1 MKNTRQGRRSY
12 GRIAA
17 LVAALTAAI
26 LLAMPVAA
34 ATVTA
39 SDVMIRNSAE
49 EKDGNIIGSLNEGD
63 TVTVKS
69 KATDSAGTEWY
80 LVELP
85 NGNSGYVKAQ
95 WIDNGGQDVQAEET
109 AAQEPEEPAQQEETA
124 EAQDNE
130 AAEEEES
137 SGSDSPAAVSASGG
151 GVGADTSEDLADGQ
165 DTPDVD
171 DGQTYNPYTDPN
183 AQYSINFVTEND
195 GTGSWYIYNY
205 DTDKRIRIDDLDK
218 LSDYQT
224 QAQKNASSA
233 GLWRT
238 IACILLLLLVAIL
251 IFLYVVLRRNTSGG
265 YTRPDRRAERRR
277 RRAAEEEEEEEEDD
291 ESYSWDEED
300 EEEASASADGGD
312 DEEAVPSED
321 EEDVEDDGD
330 YEEDEEEDD
339 ESSSAAAVKGAGL
352 FSGLAGTAR
361 KSRLFDRVDSDDED
375 DADYDEDEDDY
386 EEDEDNEEDDAPR
399 SGGFFGMIKK
409 FFSADD
415 LDDEFDDDDE
425 EDEDEDD
432 EEEPDEDEDEF
443 DEEEEEEE
451 LPPVRKSRRQTA
463 RTQAKPA
470 KPASR
475 STSKSASA
483 PAQRRRRPARN
494 IEFDEAADYPEDE
507 ELLSFAKSFK
517 EDKEDLAKAVKEAVD
532 TEKRQDAS
540 PSGSKAGKAASKR
553 VEPDEYLDE
562 DEDFYADDDDDM
574 EYSFLSSSRKR

>member
-109 AAQEPEEPAQQEETA
+109 AAQEPQEPAQQEETA

-137 SGSDSPAAVSASGG
+137 SESDSPAAVSASGG
-151 GVGADTSEDLADGQ
+151 GVSADTSEDLAGGQ

-277 RRAAEEEEEEEEDD
+277 RRAAEEEEEEEEEDD
-291 ESYSWDEED
+291 ESYSWEEEEEED
-300 EEEASASADGGD
+300 EEASPSASADSGD
-312 DEEAVPSED
+312 DEEALPSDD
-321 EEDVEDDGD
+321 EEDEGD
-330 YEEDEEEDD
+330 YEEDEDEDEDD
-339 ESSSAAAVKGAGL
+339 ESSSAGAFKGAGL

-361 KSRLFDRVDSDDED
+361 KSRLFDRVDSDED
-375 DADYDEDEDDY
+375 DADYDEEDEDDY
-386 EEDEDNEEDDAPR
+386 EEDEDDEEDDAPR

-415 LDDEFDDDDE
+415 LDDDFDDDDE
-425 EDEDEDD
+425 EDEDD
-432 EEEPDEDEDEF
+432 EEE
-443 DEEEEEEE
+443 
-451 LPPVRKSRRQTA
+451 TA
-463 RTQAKPA
+463 RTSA

-475 STSKSASA
+475 STSKSAPA

-494 IEFDEAADYPEDE
+494 IEFDEATDYPEDE

-532 TEKRQDAS
+532 TEKRQDAA
-540 PSGSKAGKAASKR
+540 PSGAKAGKAASKR
-553 VEPDEYLDE
+553 PEPDEYLDD

>member
-12 GRIAA
+12 CRIAA

-109 AAQEPEEPAQQEETA
+109 AAQEPQEPAQQEETA

-137 SGSDSPAAVSASGG
+137 SESDSPAAVSASGG
-151 GVGADTSEDLADGQ
+151 GVSADTSEDLAGGQ

-277 RRAAEEEEEEEEDD
+277 RRAAEEEEEEEEEDD
-291 ESYSWDEED
+291 ESYSWEEEEEED
-300 EEEASASADGGD
+300 EEASPSASADSGD
-312 DEEAVPSED
+312 DEEALPSDD
-321 EEDVEDDGD
+321 EEDEGD
-330 YEEDEEEDD
+330 YEEDEDEDEDD
-339 ESSSAAAVKGAGL
+339 ESSSAGAFKGAGL

-361 KSRLFDRVDSDDED
+361 KSRLFDRVDSDED
-375 DADYDEDEDDY
+375 DADYDEEDEDDY
-386 EEDEDNEEDDAPR
+386 EEDEDDEEDDAPR

-415 LDDEFDDDDE
+415 LDDDFDDDDE
-425 EDEDEDD
+425 EDEDD

-463 RTQAKPA
+463 RTSA

-475 STSKSASA
+475 STSKSAPA

-494 IEFDEAADYPEDE
+494 IEFDEATDYPEDE

-532 TEKRQDAS
+532 TEKRQDAA
-540 PSGSKAGKAASKR
+540 PSGAKAGKAASKR
-553 VEPDEYLDE
+553 PEPDEYLDD

>member
-109 AAQEPEEPAQQEETA
+109 AAQEPQEPAQQEETA

-137 SGSDSPAAVSASGG
+137 SESDSPAAVSASGG
-151 GVGADTSEDLADGQ
+151 GVSADTSEDLAGGQ

-277 RRAAEEEEEEEEDD
+277 RRAAEEEEEEEEEDD
-291 ESYSWDEED
+291 ESYSWEEEEEED
-300 EEEASASADGGD
+300 EEASPSASADSGD
-312 DEEAVPSED
+312 DEEAAPSDD
-321 EEDVEDDGD
+321 EEDEGD
-330 YEEDEEEDD
+330 YEEDEDEDEDD
-339 ESSSAAAVKGAGL
+339 ESSSAGAFKGAGL

-361 KSRLFDRVDSDDED
+361 KSRLFDRVDSDED
-375 DADYDEDEDDY
+375 DADYDEEDEDDY
-386 EEDEDNEEDDAPR
+386 EEDEDDEEDDAPR

-415 LDDEFDDDDE
+415 LDDDFDDDDE
-425 EDEDEDD
+425 EDEDD

-463 RTQAKPA
+463 RTSA

-475 STSKSASA
+475 STSKSAPA

-517 EDKEDLAKAVKEAVD
+517 EDKEDLAKADRLIKAAKEAF
-532 TEKRQDAS
+532 Q
-540 PSGSKAGKAASKR
+540 G
-553 VEPDEYLDE
+553 
-562 DEDFYADDDDDM
+562 
-574 EYSFLSSSRKR
+574 